1 MKQKSIVVFGG
12 SFNPSLNSHFSIAQE
27 VLNQYEQVEKIVFI
41 PVNDKYP
48 KKELI
53 ENKHRYNMLKLVAEK
68 NNDFIV
74 SDIEIS
80 KEKSVPT
87 IDTLEEIQ
95 KQYPNKEI
103 WFLMGSDN
111 LTIYLIAEDSL
122 GYIHKREAYSWDHPD
137 TAGRTAEAV
146 KEVLRYGDEIVLDKE
161 GNVLNV
167 NKEEWQ

>member
-1 MKQKSIVVFGG
+1 MQQKSIVIFGG
-12 SFNPSLNSHFSIAQE
+12 SFNPPLNSHFSIAQE
-27 VLNQYEQVEKIVFI
+27 VLNQYEQVEKVVFV

-53 ENKHRYNMLKLVAEK
+53 ENRHRYNMLKLVTEK
-68 NNDFIV
+68 NINFTI

-80 KEKSVPT
+80 KEKSIPT

-111 LTIYLIAEDSL
+111 LETLHTWDSK
-122 GYIHKREAYSWDHPD
+122 IKSKHK
-137 TAGRTAEAV
+137 
-146 KEVLRYGDEIVLDKE
+146 K
-161 GNVLNV
+161 
-167 NKEEWQ
+167 